1 MTRMNEYTWSE
12 EWRRI
17 TEAKFWVAQYKLHRK
32 EHGAKAAAKWWED
45 IKRQIAAKR
54 GQKAVETLI
63 DDMNAQSSKN
73 RSKPR

>member
-1 MTRMNEYTWSE
+1 MTAYTWSE

-32 EHGAKAAAKWWED
+32 EHGAKEAAKWWED
-45 IKRQIAAKR
+45 IKRQIAVKR

-63 DDMNAQSSKN
+63 DDMNAQSSKS
-73 RSKPR
+73 RQKP